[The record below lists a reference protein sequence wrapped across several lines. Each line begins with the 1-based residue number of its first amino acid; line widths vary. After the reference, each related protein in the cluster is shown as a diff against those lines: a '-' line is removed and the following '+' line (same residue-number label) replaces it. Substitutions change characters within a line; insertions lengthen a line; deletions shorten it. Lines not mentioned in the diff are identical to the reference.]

1 MEIGMRHLHVTVV
14 IVFLL
19 FMIFKTVL
27 LLANKLELLD
37 RIRSKTKVADMILGL
52 LIVVTGIYMMTLKSG
67 IESYLWIKLILVIL
81 AIPLGIVGLKRHKK
95 LLALLS
101 VLIIVYI
108 YGIAE
113 AQSYK
118 FKRDH
123 IEISNSGDVGKQ
135 VYTKLCVDCHGEDG
149 KKGLYKAPDLTTSA
163 LNDEEKTLRIQQGK
177 GLMRG
182 YESELDQQQIEALLE
197 YLNAL

>member
-1 MEIGMRHLHVTVV
+1 MEIGMRHLHLTVV

-27 LLANKLELLD
+27 LLANKLDLLD

-113 AQSYK
+113 TQSYK
-118 FKRDH
+118 FKRDP

-149 KKGLYKAPDLTTSA
+149 KKGLYKAPDLTTST
-163 LNDEEKTLRIQQGK
+163 LSDEEKILRIQQGK
-177 GLMRG
+177 GLMKG
-182 YESELDQQQIEALLE
+182 YESELDQQQIEALME

>member
-1 MEIGMRHLHVTVV
+1 MEIGMRHLHLTVV

-27 LLANKLELLD
+27 LLANRLELLD

-52 LIVVTGIYMMTLKSG
+52 LIVATGIYMMTLKSG

-81 AIPLGIVGLKRHKK
+81 AIPLGIVGLKRHKE

-113 AQSYK
+113 TQSYK
-118 FKRDH
+118 FKRDP
-123 IEISNSGDVGKQ
+123 IEISSSGDVGKQ

-163 LNDEEKTLRIQQGK
+163 LSNEEKILRIQQGK

-197 YLNAL
+197 YLNTL